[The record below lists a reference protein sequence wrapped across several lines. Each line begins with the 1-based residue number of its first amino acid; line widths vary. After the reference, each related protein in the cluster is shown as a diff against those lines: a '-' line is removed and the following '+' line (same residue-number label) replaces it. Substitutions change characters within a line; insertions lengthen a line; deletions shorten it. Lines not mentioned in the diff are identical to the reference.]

1 MRSLA
6 VAFAISIFAAL
17 AGVDDASAAGQ
28 RSFVSGSGVDTGGC
42 TLTAPC
48 RSLGYAIGQ
57 TNAEGEVIVLDSA
70 GYGPVTITKSVTIAA
85 PPGVY
90 AGISVSS
97 GDGVTVNAGASASV
111 VLRGLALNNQGGAN
125 GIVIQNTA
133 ATHVEACVV
142 TGFVRGILYNVTANT
157 RVIVAETVFRDN
169 ARGIDATGP
178 ATNGR
183 LEVVRSRFHSNGGEA
198 LKLENVRRASVAD
211 SYFGSNFGGIN
222 IENTAAGTANTSLA
236 IERTAFVDNSSGL
249 FAHDLGANLAVVN
262 VANST
267 IAGNSVGVQASGHGY
282 IRISGTQINGNTV
295 GIDAFGTGVIV
306 TLGTNMLYGNTSN
319 GTFTASLSP
328 N

>member
-6 VAFAISIFAAL
+6 VTFAISIFAGV
-17 AGVDDASAAGQ
+17 AGVNDASAAGQ
-28 RSFVSGSGVDTGGC
+28 RSFVSGSGVDTGAC

-48 RSLGYAIGQ
+48 RSFGYAIGQ

-97 GDGVTVNAGASASV
+97 GDGVTVNAGAAASV

-125 GIVIQNTA
+125 GIVIQNA
-133 ATHVEACVV
+133 SATHVEACVV

-211 SYFGSNFGGIN
+211 SYFGSNNSGIS
-222 IENTAAGTANTSLA
+222 IGNTGAGTANTSLA
-236 IERTAFVDNSSGL
+236 IERTVIVDNLHGL
-249 FAHDLGANLAVVN
+249 FALDSGTHHAVVN
-262 VANST
+262 LVNST
-267 IAGNSVGVQASGHGY
+267 IAGNNVGVQASGNGH
-282 IRISGTQINGNTV
+282 IRISGTQITDNDF
-295 GIDAFGTGVIV
+295 GIDTAGTGAIV
-306 TLGTNMLYGNTSN
+306 TLGTNMLYGNGTN
-319 GTFTASLSP
+319 GTFTGSLSP